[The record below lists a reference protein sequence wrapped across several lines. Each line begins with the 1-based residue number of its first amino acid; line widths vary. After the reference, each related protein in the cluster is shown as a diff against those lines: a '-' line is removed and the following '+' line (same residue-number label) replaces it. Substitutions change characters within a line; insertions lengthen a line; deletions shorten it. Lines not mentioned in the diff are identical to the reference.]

1 MLVDVSCI
9 LYVIPLL
16 AQVGDDFGT
25 EGEIKVF
32 QRLCITFVFYLFVDV
47 AWQLVAGGY
56 IAIPREF
63 DYVLCG
69 IGLFAISPVYYFW
82 ACFVELRLGSRI
94 DRSRK
99 ARMLARP
106 CSSCSCSYSPR
117 PLRAWP
123 STSTSRASTSM
134 DLFNGWS

>member
-9 LYVIPLL
+9 LYVISLL
-16 AQVGDDFGT
+16 AQVGDDFGS

-47 AWQLVAGGY
+47 VWQLVAGGY

-63 DYVLCG
+63 DYALCG

-82 ACFVELRLGSRI
+82 AGFVELRLGSRI
-94 DRSRK
+94 DHLRK
-99 ARMLARP
+99 ARMLARAP
-106 CSSCSCSYSPR
+106 MLVVLVLASP
-117 PLRAWP
+117 LTGVAFYI
-123 STSTSRASTSM
+123 
-134 DLFNGWS
+134 DEQGIYQNGSL

>member
-99 ARMLARP
+99 ARMLAHAP
-106 CSSCSCSYSPR
+106 MLAVLVLVLASP
-117 PLRAWP
+117 LTGVAFYIDEQGIYQHG
-123 STSTSRASTSM
+123 S
-134 DLFNGWS
+134 L